1 MMERI
6 GAVQDCVD
14 KIVAGQAEAIDIK
27 FGYVH
32 LYGVSQTCALLA
44 KKRQQNV
51 ELAAIAGLLHDIYAY
66 QTGSRK
72 DHAHQGAAAAKK
84 ILQDL
89 NLFSEE
95 EMDMISHAIYR
106 HSDKDVV
113 DSPFDEV
120 LKDADA
126 LQHFLIM
133 PLADPVPHEAARVSK
148 LKEELGMEQ

>member
-6 GAVQDCVD
+6 GAVQACVD
-14 KIVAGQAEAIDIK
+14 KIVAAQTKEIDIK

-32 LYGVSQTCALLA
+32 LYSVSQACALLA
-44 KKRQQNV
+44 MKRQQNV
-51 ELAAIAGLLHDIYAY
+51 ELAAIAGLLHDIHAY
-66 QTGSRK
+66 QMGNRK
-72 DHAHQGAAAAKK
+72 DHAHQGALAAKK
-84 ILQDL
+84 ILQEL

-95 EMDMISHAIYR
+95 EIDMVSQAIWR
-106 HSDKDVV
+106 HSDKDTV

-133 PLADPVPHEAARVSK
+133 PLADSAPHEAARVSK
-148 LKEELGMEQ
+148 MKEELGIQ

>member
-1 MMERI
+1 MERI
-6 GAVQDCVD
+6 GAVQGCVD
-14 KIVAGQAEAIDIK
+14 KIITAQAKDIDIK

-44 KKRQQNV
+44 EKRQQNV

-66 QTGSRK
+66 KTGSRT
-72 DHAHQGAAAAKK
+72 DHAHQGASVARE
-84 ILQDL
+84 ILQEL

-95 EMDMISHAIYR
+95 EINMVAGAIYR
-106 HSDKDVV
+106 HSDKDRI

-120 LKDADA
+120 LKDADV

-133 PLADPVPHEAARVSK
+133 PLAETVPHEAARAGK
-148 LKEELGMEQ
+148 LKEELGLE

>member
-6 GAVQDCVD
+6 GAVQACVD
-14 KIVAGQAEAIDIK
+14 KIVSGQTGEIDIK

-32 LYGVSQTCALLA
+32 LYSVSQMCALLA

-72 DHAHQGAAAAKK
+72 DHAHQGAAAARK
-84 ILQDL
+84 ILQEL

-95 EMDMISHAIYR
+95 EINMISQAIYR

-148 LKEELGMEQ
+148 LKEELGIQ

>member
-1 MMERI
+1 MERI
-6 GAVQDCVD
+6 GAVQACVD
-14 KIVAGQAEAIDIK
+14 KIVAGQTEAIDIK

-32 LYGVSQTCALLA
+32 LYSVSQTCALLA
-44 KKRQQNV
+44 MKRKQNV

-66 QTGSRK
+66 QTGNRK
-72 DHAHQGAAAAKK
+72 DHANQGAAEARK
-84 ILQDL
+84 ILQEL

-95 EMDMISHAIYR
+95 EIDMISHAIYR
-106 HSDKDVV
+106 HSDKDKV

-133 PLADPVPHEAARVSK
+133 PLVAPAPHEAARVSK
-148 LKEELGMEQ
+148 LKEELGIS

>member
-6 GAVQDCVD
+6 GAVQACVD
-14 KIVAGQAEAIDIK
+14 KIVAGQNKEIDVK

-66 QTGSRK
+66 QTGSRV
-72 DHAHQGAAAAKK
+72 DHAHQGASAARK
-84 ILQDL
+84 ILQEL

-95 EMDMISHAIYR
+95 EIEMISGAIYR
-106 HSDKDVV
+106 HSDKDTV

-120 LKDADA
+120 LKDADV

-133 PLADPVPHEAARVSK
+133 PLAEATPHEAARAGK
-148 LKEELGMEQ
+148 LKKELGLE

>member
-1 MMERI
+1 MERI
-6 GAVQDCVD
+6 GAVQACVD
-14 KIVAGQAEAIDIK
+14 KIVAGQTDAIDIK

-32 LYGVSQTCALLA
+32 LYSVSQTCTLLA
-44 KKRQQNV
+44 VKREQNV

-66 QTGSRK
+66 QTGNRK

-84 ILQDL
+84 ILQEL

-95 EMDMISHAIYR
+95 EIDMISHAIYR
-106 HSDKDVV
+106 HSNKDVI

-126 LQHFLIM
+126 LQHWLIM
-133 PLADPVPHEAARVSK
+133 PLVDPAPHEAARISK
-148 LKEELGMEQ
+148 MKEELGIQ

>member
-1 MMERI
+1 MERI
-6 GAVQDCVD
+6 GAVQARVD
-14 KIVAGQAEAIDIK
+14 KIVSAQEREIDIK

-32 LYGVSQTCALLA
+32 LYSVSQTCALLA
-44 KKRQQNV
+44 MKRKQNV

-72 DHAHQGAAAAKK
+72 DHAHQGALRAGE
-84 ILQDL
+84 ILQEL

-95 EMDMISHAIYR
+95 EIDIITGAIYR
-106 HSDKDVV
+106 HSDKNAV

-133 PLADPVPHEAARVSK
+133 PLADPAPHEAGRVSK
-148 LKEELGMEQ
+148 LKEELGLL

>member
-6 GAVQDCVD
+6 GAVQACVD
-14 KIVAGQAEAIDIK
+14 KIVSGQTGKIDIK

-32 LYGVSQTCALLA
+32 LYSVSQMCALLA

-51 ELAAIAGLLHDIYAY
+51 ELAVIAGLLHDIYAY

-72 DHAHQGAAAAKK
+72 DHAHQGAAAARQ
-84 ILQDL
+84 ILQEL

-95 EMDMISHAIYR
+95 EINMISQAIYR

-148 LKEELGMEQ
+148 LKEELGIQ

>member
-6 GAVQDCVD
+6 GAVQACVD
-14 KIVAGQAEAIDIK
+14 KIVSGQTGEIDIK

-32 LYGVSQTCALLA
+32 LYSVSQMCALLA

-72 DHAHQGAAAAKK
+72 DHAHQGAAAARK
-84 ILQDL
+84 ILQEL

-95 EMDMISHAIYR
+95 EINMISQAIYR

-113 DSPFDEV
+113 DTPFDEV

-148 LKEELGMEQ
+148 LKEELGIQ

>member
-1 MMERI
+1 MERI
-6 GAVQDCVD
+6 GAVQACVD
-14 KIVAGQAEAIDIK
+14 KVVAAQTKEIDIK

-32 LYGVSQTCALLA
+32 LYSVSQTCALLA
-44 KKRQQNV
+44 KKRKQNV

-72 DHAHQGAAAAKK
+72 DHAHQGAAAARK
-84 ILQDL
+84 ILQEL

-95 EMDMISHAIYR
+95 EIDMISHAIYR
-106 HSDKDVV
+106 HSDKDVI
-113 DSPFDEV
+113 DTPFDEV

-133 PLADPVPHEAARVSK
+133 PLAEPVPHEAARVSK
-148 LKEELGMEQ
+148 LKEELGLE